1 MPPCV
6 ILLYFRII
14 QFFSLEPFSVC
25 LAVPEVEGEAESIS
39 SLCSQITNAFST
51 PSEDPF
57 SSAPMTKPVTV
68 IAPQSPAFQGWCP
81 LDPFSCSLWNVCLR
95 HKLADSRLAS

>member
-6 ILLYFRII
+6 IVLYFRIT
-14 QFFSLEPFSVC
+14 QFFCLEPFSVC
-25 LAVPEVEGEAESIS
+25 LVVPEVEGEAESIS

-57 SSAPMTKPVTV
+57 SSAPMTKPVTAV
-68 IAPQSPAFQGWCP
+68 APQSPAFQGWCP
-81 LDPFSCSLWNVCLR
+81 LSLLSRSLR
-95 HKLADSRLAS
+95 N

>member
-1 MPPCV
+1 MPPCA

-14 QFFSLEPFSVC
+14 QFFFLEPFYVC

-51 PSEDPF
+51 PAEDPF

-81 LDPFSCSLWNVCLR
+81 PSLLACSL
-95 HKLADSRLAS
+95 